1 VSPPSLTSP
10 PLAQVQFY
18 NQGTNAYTT
27 CDSLLF
33 SSATTYF
40 PGTSVFEMSSNGVE
54 LDKIV
59 IGKPINA
66 GAAANG
72 YMDTSTL
79 SSCVKQAQ
87 AQGWN
92 AGVMYWEYDNV
103 GAFGLASSVTNEAN
117 DRTQTALSVMAAI
130 QV

>member
-1 VSPPSLTSP
+1 
-10 PLAQVQFY
+10 
-18 NQGTNAYTT
+18 
-27 CDSLLF
+27 
-33 SSATTYF
+33 
-40 PGTSVFEMSSNGVE
+40 MSSNGVE